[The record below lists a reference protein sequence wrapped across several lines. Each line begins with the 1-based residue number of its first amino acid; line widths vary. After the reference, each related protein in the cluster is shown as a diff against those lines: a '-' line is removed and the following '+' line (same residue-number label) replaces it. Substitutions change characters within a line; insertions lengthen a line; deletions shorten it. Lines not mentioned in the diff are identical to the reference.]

1 MKALRNYLD
10 KIKPNF
16 EEGGKFHAFRS
27 VFDGFETFL
36 FVPNATSKS
45 GTHIHDSIDSKRIM
59 SMVVIALVPA
69 LLFGM
74 YNVGYQHFHATGAA
88 GGFWEMFIYG
98 FLAVLPKII
107 VSYVVGLGIEF
118 VVAQWKKEEIQEGFL
133 VSGILIPMIVPV
145 DCPLWILA
153 VATAFSVIFAK
164 EVFGGT
170 GMNVFN
176 VALITRAFLFF
187 AYPTKMSGDAVWVS
201 GDSIFGLGQTVDG
214 LTVATPL
221 GAAATS
227 GAVPEFS
234 WDMVTGLIPGSIG
247 ETSVIAIALGAILLL
262 WTGIASWKTMFSV
275 FVGGAFM
282 AWVFNAIGPDTPMAQ
297 MPWYEHLVLGGFCF
311 GAVFMATDPV
321 TSARTETG
329 KYIFGFLIGAMAII
343 IRVLNPGYPEGMML
357 AILLMNIFAPLID
370 YCASVMVVIVA
381 FLLAFVSSSLRETQ
395 NKNVELDTKKQI
407 LAALNI
413 KDVKDAEA
421 EYNKYVK
428 GDMLMNVD
436 GTLTENTG
444 AFATA
449 YEKEAKE
456 NNRLHV
462 FVAEVDGE
470 KKYVFPVYGA
480 GLWGAI
486 WGYVALNS
494 DKDTVYGVYFSHASE
509 TPGLGAEIAST
520 HFQGEFSGKKTLENG
535 EVVLGVVKNGKVE
548 KPDYQVD
555 GISGGTITSVGV
567 DAMLKACLSSY
578 KNFLTNNNEEE

>member
-1 MKALRNYLD
+1 
-10 KIKPNF
+10 
-16 EEGGKFHAFRS
+16 
-27 VFDGFETFL
+27 
-36 FVPNATSKS
+36 
-45 GTHIHDSIDSKRIM
+45 
-59 SMVVIALVPA
+59 
-69 LLFGM
+69 M
-74 YNVGYQHFHATGAA
+74 YNVGYQHNLAIGADP
-88 GGFWEMFIYG
+88 GFLMTFIFG

-201 GDSIFGLGQTVDG
+201 GDSIFGLGQSVDG

-357 AILLMNIFAPLID
+357 AILLMKMCIRD
-370 YCASVMVVIVA
+370 SV
-381 FLLAFVSSSLRETQ
+381 
-395 NKNVELDTKKQI
+395 
-407 LAALNI
+407 
-413 KDVKDAEA
+413 
-421 EYNKYVK
+421 
-428 GDMLMNVD
+428 
-436 GTLTENTG
+436 
-444 AFATA
+444 
-449 YEKEAKE
+449 
-456 NNRLHV
+456 
-462 FVAEVDGE
+462 
-470 KKYVFPVYGA
+470 
-480 GLWGAI
+480 
-486 WGYVALNS
+486 
-494 DKDTVYGVYFSHASE
+494 
-509 TPGLGAEIAST
+509 ST
-520 HFQGEFSGKKTLENG
+520 
-535 EVVLGVVKNGKVE
+535 
-548 KPDYQVD
+548 
-555 GISGGTITSVGV
+555 
-567 DAMLKACLSSY
+567 
-578 KNFLTNNNEEE
+578 FLTSGYTW

>member
-74 YNVGYQHFHATGAA
+74 YNVGYQHFHATGVA

-187 AYPTKMSGDAVWVS
+187 AYPAQISGDLVW
-201 GDSIFGLGQTVDG
+201 TAADG
-214 LTVATPL
+214 F
-221 GAAATS
+221 S
-227 GAVPEFS
+227 GATALS
-234 WDMVTGLIPGSIG
+234 QWSQGGQAALQHTVTGQPITWMDAFIGNIPGSMGEVSTLALLIG
-247 ETSVIAIALGAILLL
+247 GALIVF
-262 WTGIASWKTMFSV
+262 TRIASWRIMAGVMIGMIGTATLFNLIGSDSNQMFS
-275 FVGGAFM
+275 
-282 AWVFNAIGPDTPMAQ
+282 
-297 MPWYEHLVLGGFCF
+297 MPWHWHFVLGGFAL
-311 GAVFMATDPV
+311 GMIFMATDPV
-321 TSARTETG
+321 SASFTNTG
-329 KYIFGFLIGAMAII
+329 KWWYGALIGVMAVL
-343 IRVLNPGYPEGMML
+343 IRTVNPAYPEGMML
-357 AILLMNIFAPLID
+357 AILFANLFAPIFD
-370 YCASVMVVIVA
+370 YIVVQA
-381 FLLAFVSSSLRETQ
+381 
-395 NKNVELDTKKQI
+395 
-407 LAALNI
+407 NI
-413 KDVKDAEA
+413 KRRRAR
-421 EYNKYVK
+421 
-428 GDMLMNVD
+428 
-436 GTLTENTG
+436 T
-444 AFATA
+444 
-449 YEKEAKE
+449 
-456 NNRLHV
+456 
-462 FVAEVDGE
+462 
-470 KKYVFPVYGA
+470 
-480 GLWGAI
+480 
-486 WGYVALNS
+486 
-494 DKDTVYGVYFSHASE
+494 
-509 TPGLGAEIAST
+509 
-520 HFQGEFSGKKTLENG
+520 NG
-535 EVVLGVVKNGKVE
+535 
-548 KPDYQVD
+548 
-555 GISGGTITSVGV
+555 
-567 DAMLKACLSSY
+567 
-578 KNFLTNNNEEE
+578 

>member
-36 FVPNATSKS
+36 FVPNTTSKT
-45 GTHIHDSIDSKRIM
+45 GTNIHDAIDSKRIM
-59 SMVVIALVPA
+59 SIVVIALMPA

-74 YNVGYQHFHATGAA
+74 YNVGYQHFMATTGSV

-118 VVAQWKKEEIQEGFL
+118 VVAQWKHEEIQEGFL
-133 VSGILIPMIVPV
+133 VSGMLIPMIVPV

-153 VATAFSVIFAK
+153 IATAFSVIFAK

-201 GDSIFGLGQTVDG
+201 GDSILGLGHQVDG
-214 LTVATPL
+214 LTAATPL
-221 GAAATS
+221 GLAATS
-227 GAVPEFS
+227 GSVPEFS
-234 WDMVTGLIPGSIG
+234 MDMIYGLIPGSIG

-262 WTGIASWKTMFSV
+262 WTGVASWKTMLSV
-275 FVGGAFM
+275 FVGGGLM
-282 AWVFNAIGPDTPMAQ
+282 AWVFNVAGPDTTMAH

-329 KYIFGFLIGAMAII
+329 KYIFGFLIGVMAII

-357 AILLMNIFAPLID
+357 AILLMNVFAPLID
-370 YCASVMVVIVA
+370 YCVVQ
-381 FLLAFVSSSLRETQ
+381 S
-395 NKNVELDTKKQI
+395 
-407 LAALNI
+407 NI
-413 KDVKDAEA
+413 SRRMKR
-421 EYNKYVK
+421 
-428 GDMLMNVD
+428 
-436 GTLTENTG
+436 
-444 AFATA
+444 
-449 YEKEAKE
+449 AKI
-456 NNRLHV
+456 
-462 FVAEVDGE
+462 
-470 KKYVFPVYGA
+470 K
-480 GLWGAI
+480 
-486 WGYVALNS
+486 
-494 DKDTVYGVYFSHASE
+494 
-509 TPGLGAEIAST
+509 
-520 HFQGEFSGKKTLENG
+520 
-535 EVVLGVVKNGKVE
+535 
-548 KPDYQVD
+548 
-555 GISGGTITSVGV
+555 
-567 DAMLKACLSSY
+567 
-578 KNFLTNNNEEE
+578 

>member
-1 MKALRNYLD
+1 
-10 KIKPNF
+10 
-16 EEGGKFHAFRS
+16 
-27 VFDGFETFL
+27 
-36 FVPNATSKS
+36 
-45 GTHIHDSIDSKRIM
+45 
-59 SMVVIALVPA
+59 
-69 LLFGM
+69 
-74 YNVGYQHFHATGAA
+74 
-88 GGFWEMFIYG
+88 MFIYG

-201 GDSIFGLGQTVDG
+201 GDSIFGLGQSVDG

-297 MPWYEHLVLGGFCF
+297 MPWY
-311 GAVFMATDPV
+311 
-321 TSARTETG
+321 
-329 KYIFGFLIGAMAII
+329 
-343 IRVLNPGYPEGMML
+343 
-357 AILLMNIFAPLID
+357 
-370 YCASVMVVIVA
+370 
-381 FLLAFVSSSLRETQ
+381 
-395 NKNVELDTKKQI
+395 
-407 LAALNI
+407 
-413 KDVKDAEA
+413 
-421 EYNKYVK
+421 
-428 GDMLMNVD
+428 
-436 GTLTENTG
+436 
-444 AFATA
+444 
-449 YEKEAKE
+449 
-456 NNRLHV
+456 
-462 FVAEVDGE
+462 
-470 KKYVFPVYGA
+470 
-480 GLWGAI
+480 
-486 WGYVALNS
+486 
-494 DKDTVYGVYFSHASE
+494 
-509 TPGLGAEIAST
+509 
-520 HFQGEFSGKKTLENG
+520 
-535 EVVLGVVKNGKVE
+535 
-548 KPDYQVD
+548 
-555 GISGGTITSVGV
+555 
-567 DAMLKACLSSY
+567 
-578 KNFLTNNNEEE
+578 